1 MSSPGYRPTPAAASQ
16 LNLRGAVDLS
26 SLRRPPAPP
35 QPPVAAASPEP
46 TDNGEAAAGGPSLR
60 VDATETNFQD
70 LVQLSA
76 QVPVLFLLWSRYAAD
91 SPGVLAAA
99 QRVVESFGGRL
110 VLAAA
115 DVDTFPQL
123 AQAFQ
128 VQAVPTAVAVVKG
141 QPVPLFQGPAD
152 DAQIKSLVEE
162 LLQVAAANGVTGSIG
177 DGTQGAEAEPEP
189 LPPLHQAAI
198 HAIEAGDYA
207 GGLNRAIDSLQAR
220 IRGEHLPAPAQRP
233 APSTGGH
240 GIDLGEIAMIAF
252 LGVPLAGALLTAI
265 FGRKLGSLFTGAG
278 AGAVGWGLSGSLLLG
293 AGAAIASLIL
303 VGVLGIG
310 AARRGSGSSGA
321 YRRSAHGSGGIAPP
335 IIWGGGGGDGGGS
348 WGGGDGG
355 GFSSG
360 GGGDFGGGGASG
372 DW

>member
-198 HAIEAGDYA
+198 QAIEAGDYA
-207 GGLNRAIDSLQAR
+207 GAAAAYKQALLEQPADADAKAGLAQVELMARLEKLSAADAESLRELA
-220 IRGEHLPAPAQRP
+220 AQEP
-233 APSTGGH
+233 DNVHAQLGVADLDVSGGH
-240 GIDLGEIAMIAF
+240 VEDGFNRIIAF
-252 LGVPLAGALLTAI
+252 IGRNFGQEREAARVRLLE
-265 FGRKLGSLFTGAG
+265 LFE
-278 AGAVGWGLSGSLLLG
+278 V
-293 AGAAIASLIL
+293 
-303 VGVLGIG
+303 VGVSDERV
-310 AARRGSGSSGA
+310 AKARQGLARVL
-321 YRRSAHGSGGIAPP
+321 
-335 IIWGGGGGDGGGS
+335 
-348 WGGGDGG
+348 
-355 GFSSG
+355 F
-360 GGGDFGGGGASG
+360 
-372 DW
+372 

>member
-1 MSSPGYRPTPAAASQ
+1 MAAARVVGMSSPGYRPTPAAASQ

-46 TDNGEAAAGGPSLR
+46 TENGEAAAGGPSLR

-198 HAIEAGDYA
+198 HAIDAGDYA
-207 GGLNRAIDSLQAR
+207 GAAAAYKQALLEQPADADAKAGLAQVELMARLEKLSAADAESLRELA
-220 IRGEHLPAPAQRP
+220 AQEP
-233 APSTGGH
+233 DNVHAQLGVADLDVSGGH
-240 GIDLGEIAMIAF
+240 IEDGFNRIIAF
-252 LGVPLAGALLTAI
+252 IGRNFGQEREAARVRLLE
-265 FGRKLGSLFTGAG
+265 LFE
-278 AGAVGWGLSGSLLLG
+278 V
-293 AGAAIASLIL
+293 
-303 VGVLGIG
+303 VGVSDERV
-310 AARRGSGSSGA
+310 AKARQGLARVL
-321 YRRSAHGSGGIAPP
+321 
-335 IIWGGGGGDGGGS
+335 
-348 WGGGDGG
+348 
-355 GFSSG
+355 F
-360 GGGDFGGGGASG
+360 
-372 DW
+372 